1 MPTYKIIIVPKK
13 IIRKEEKK
21 KNTNQVQ
28 KELKKITVKSI
39 EIFKTYEIN
48 ALYNKKQ
55 IKQIACS
62 LLSNPILE
70 DYYIN
75 ESPKN
80 LFFDASFEISFKE
93 GVTNN
98 LSKTVFEG
106 IKDLLEDDFDREAN
120 IKTSKIYFIKSKH
133 SVIELKNFLI
143 TNYYNPLIENL
154 NYFSKKEWKENQFFK
169 KKSKPIF
176 FKIKKLYQEIDIH
189 QSDNKLKD
197 LSSKRCLS
205 LSLKEM
211 KCIQNYYKQK
221 EVEQQRKKKGIC
233 KNPTDVE
240 IEALAQTWSEHC
252 KHKIFSAT
260 IDYNE
265 VGKKERIESI
275 YQTFIKN
282 PSLKI
287 MKKRKDILSA
297 FSDNGGI
304 FKFDETY
311 GICVK
316 AETHNAPSALEP
328 YGGAITG
335 ILGVNRDIIG
345 TGIGAKPIFNT
356 NILCFADP
364 NKKRKE
370 EKKIIAPKRMLKEVH
385 RGIQDGGNQLGIPT
399 VNGAMIFDERYLGR
413 PLVFC
418 GSGGL
423 IPLKIKGQ
431 RSEKKSIKEGDLIV
445 MIGGRIG
452 KDGIHGATF
461 SSESLSETSPSSA
474 VQIGDPMTQK
484 KMMDYLLEA
493 RDLGLYRT
501 LTDNGAGGLSSS
513 VGELAILSKG
523 CEVHLEKAPLKYQGL
538 MPWEI
543 LISEAQERM
552 TLVVSPKKKEALKT
566 LAKKHDVEISV
577 IGHFTASNYFSVY
590 YKHQI
595 VCFLSMDF
603 LHEGLKP
610 LFLKAIWKPI
620 ETTNDFK
627 KKIKIKNHFFFLKTI
642 LSRPNIASKETWV
655 RQYDHEVQGK
665 NILKPFGGI
674 ENSAPMD
681 AAVLKPVYD
690 SDQGVV
696 VANGIAPK
704 YSQGDPYDM
713 AQCALDEAVRNI
725 VSVGGDPKTIS
736 GLDNFCWPDPV
747 FSEKTPDGKEKLAK
761 LVRCAKG
768 LSEICLDYEL
778 PLISGKDSMKN
789 DYIEGGKKI
798 SIPPT
803 LLISTLGIIENINQV
818 VTSDFKQT
826 DSYVYLLGS
835 TQNEMGGSECYQ
847 ALQLQGG
854 QTPKVNRKKNYLL
867 YTKLHKA
874 IKEGLILACHDL
886 SDGGL
891 IIALAECAF
900 GGMRGLCINL
910 DALEVNLTDLEK
922 MYSET
927 QGRFI
932 VEVSQKNKK
941 KFLKQLQKTSLTLLG
956 KTNHSKK
963 LKVISKKKTLIHAK
977 LSTLKKNWQKALSF

>member
-1 MPTYKIIIVPKK
+1 MPSYKIIIVPKK

-21 KNTNQVQ
+21 RNTNQIR
-28 KELKKITVKSI
+28 KELKKITIKSI
-39 EIFKTYEIN
+39 EVFKTYEIS
-48 ALYNKKQ
+48 ACYDKKQ
-55 IKQIACS
+55 VEQITGS
-62 LLSNPILE
+62 LLSSPILE

-80 LFFDASFEISFKE
+80 LFFDQSFEIGFKE

-106 IKDLLEDDFDREAN
+106 IKDLLGDHFDTKAE
-120 IKTSKIYFIKSKH
+120 IKASKIYFIKSKH
-133 SVIELKNFLI
+133 SVGNLKKFLI

-154 NYFSKKEWKENQFFK
+154 HSFSKKEWKENKFFK
-169 KKSKPIF
+169 RKSKPIV
-176 FKIKKLYQEIDIH
+176 FKVKKLYQPINIH
-189 QSDNKLKD
+189 QSDSKLKD

-205 LSLKEM
+205 LSLEEM
-211 KCIQNYYKQK
+211 KCIQNYYKKK
-221 EVEQQRKKKGIC
+221 EVSQQRKRKGIC
-233 KNPTDVE
+233 ENPTDVE
-240 IEALAQTWSEHC
+240 IEVLAQTWSEHC

-260 IDYNE
+260 IDYDE
-265 VGKKERIESI
+265 AGKKERIESI

-304 FKFDETY
+304 FKFNETY

-316 AETHNAPSALEP
+316 AETHNAPSALDP
-328 YGGAITG
+328 YGGAMTG

-370 EKKIIAPKRMLKEVH
+370 ERKIIAPKRMLKEVH
-385 RGIQDGGNQLGIPT
+385 RGIQDGGNQSGIPT
-399 VNGAMIFDERYLGR
+399 VNGAIIFDERYLGR

-418 GSGGL
+418 GSGGV
-423 IPLKIKGQ
+423 IPLKIKGK
-431 RSEKKSIKEGDLIV
+431 RSEKKTIEEGDLIV
-445 MIGGRIG
+445 MAGGRIG

-461 SSESLSETSPSSA
+461 SSQSLSETSPSSA

-484 KMMDYLLEA
+484 KMTDYLLEA

-523 CEVHLEKAPLKYQGL
+523 CELYLEKAPLKYQGL

-552 TLVVSPKKKEALKT
+552 TLAVSPKKKGALKT

-603 LHEGLKP
+603 LHEGLNP
-610 LFLKAIWKPI
+610 LFLKAIWKPTLI
-620 ETTNDFK
+620 TNDLE
-627 KKIKIKNHFFFLKTI
+627 KKIKIKNHLCFLKTI

-665 NILKPFGGI
+665 TLLKPFGGV
-674 ENSAPMD
+674 ENNAPMD
-681 AAVLKPVYD
+681 GAVLKPVYD
-690 SDQGVV
+690 SDQGLAI
-696 VANGIAPK
+696 ANGIAPK
-704 YSQGDPYDM
+704 YSHGDPYDM

-725 VSVGGDPKTIS
+725 VAVGGNPKTIS
-736 GLDNFCWPDPV
+736 GLDNFCWPDPI
-747 FSEKTPDGKEKLAK
+747 FSETNPDGKEKLAK

-789 DYIEGGKKI
+789 DYIEGKKKI

-803 LLISTLGIIENINQV
+803 LLISTLGIIENINQII
-818 VTSDFKQT
+818 TSDFKQPG
-826 DSYVYLLGS
+826 SYVYLLGN

-854 QTPKVNRKKNYLL
+854 QIPRVNRKKNYLL
-867 YTKLHKA
+867 YTTLHKA
-874 IKEGLILACHDL
+874 IKEKLILSCHDL

-900 GGMRGLCINL
+900 GGMRGVCIDL
-910 DALEVNLTDLEK
+910 DTLEVNLTDLEK
-922 MYSET
+922 MYSES

-932 VEVSQKNKK
+932 VEVSQKKKK
-941 KFLKQLQKTSLTLLG
+941 KFLKQLQKTSFTLLG
-956 KTNHSKK
+956 KTNPSKK
-963 LKVISKKKTLIHAK
+963 LKVISRKKTLIHAK
-977 LSTLKKNWQKALSF
+977 LSTLKKNWQQTLCF